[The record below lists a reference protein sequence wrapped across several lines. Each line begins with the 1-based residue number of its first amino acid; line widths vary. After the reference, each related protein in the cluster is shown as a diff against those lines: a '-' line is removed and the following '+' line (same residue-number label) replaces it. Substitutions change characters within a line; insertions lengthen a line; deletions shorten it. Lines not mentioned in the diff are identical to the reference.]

1 MSTVKD
7 IITAI
12 KSQKYRTQLAIS
24 AVCVLL
30 GILIVIQLRAQ
41 QSASQALQAATES
54 DLTQIVSNL
63 NNEVSLLKAEA
74 NSLRLQLF
82 KIERL
87 SSDSSAVMKE
97 SIKNLNN
104 LKIIAGLTG
113 VEGPG
118 VTADIEDKEKAIN
131 SYDLVDI
138 ITELRVGGAE
148 AISIN
153 GIRIVADSGITQDSK
168 GVWIDKKLV
177 TPPYQIVAIGDPEV
191 LYETL
196 AIAGGIKDKLSSLV
210 GVSFNITKESSV
222 VIKARSASD
231 R

>member
-222 VIKARSASD
+222 VINARSASD

>member
-118 VTADIEDKEKAIN
+118 VTADIEDKEKTIN

-153 GIRIVADSGITQDSK
+153 GIRIVADSGITQDNK

-177 TPPYQIVAIGDPEV
+177 TSPYQIVAIGDPEV

-222 VIKARSASD
+222 VINARSASD